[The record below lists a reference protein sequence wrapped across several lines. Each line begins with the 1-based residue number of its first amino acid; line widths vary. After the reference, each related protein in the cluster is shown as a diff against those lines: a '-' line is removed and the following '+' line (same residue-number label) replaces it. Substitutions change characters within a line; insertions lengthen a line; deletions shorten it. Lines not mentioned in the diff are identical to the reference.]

1 MKISGELVALCEG
14 NMIKIL
20 LVLIV
25 VGGFSYVGF
34 GIASHYKKRD
44 EFFAGLLSLCD
55 KVRAD
60 IDFSGKSLSA
70 IFDGLKFSGAIGKLV
85 ENFCEYLKNKDLK
98 LSSKQ
103 LFRGIWILKDEEKN
117 VVLDFFSRL
126 GRHDS
131 DNEVKLIDDFK
142 TLIEPLSKIAGEEKN
157 KYGKMSVK
165 VSFLLGLMVAILIV

>member
-1 MKISGELVALCEG
+1 MKISGELVDLCEAG
-14 NMIKIL
+14 MIKII

-25 VGGFSYVGF
+25 VGGFWYVGF
-34 GIASHYKKRD
+34 GVASHYKKRD

-60 IDFSGKSLSA
+60 IDFSGKNLAA
-70 IFDGLKFSGAIGKLV
+70 IFGGQKLCGATGRLV
-85 ENFCEYLKNKDLK
+85 ENYCEYLKNKDLE
-98 LSSKQ
+98 LFSKQ

-117 VVLDFFSRL
+117 VILDFFSRL

-142 TLIEPLSKIAGEEKN
+142 NLIEPLSKISNEEKN

-165 VSFLLGLMVAILIV
+165 ISFLLGLMIAILIV